1 MLIISTRSRYG
12 LRALVEIVRCGENKP
27 LALSE
32 IAAAE
37 EVSTRYLE
45 QIFGRLRTS
54 GIVRGRRGP
63 GGGYVL
69 ARPPSQITLLEI
81 VQVLETGVVTPSCLA
96 DAPGC
101 DGPPMTM
108 ETCKRKARCVTRK
121 LWATL
126 RDSCFRILEKN
137 TLEDLAWDRLREG

>member
-12 LRALVEIVRCGENKP
+12 LRALVEIVRCGHDKP

-32 IAAAE
+32 IAAVE

-45 QIFGRLRTS
+45 QIFGRLRS
-54 GIVRGRRGP
+54 AGLVKGRRGP
-63 GGGYVL
+63 GGGYAL
-69 ARPPSQITLLEI
+69 ARPASEITLLEI
-81 VQVLETGVVTPSCLA
+81 VQALESGVVSPSCLE

-108 ETCKRKARCVTRK
+108 ETCKRKAKCMTRK
-121 LWATL
+121 LWAML
-126 RDSCFRILEKN
+126 RDSCFRTLKTN
-137 TLEDLAWDRLREG
+137 TLEDLAWDRLREV